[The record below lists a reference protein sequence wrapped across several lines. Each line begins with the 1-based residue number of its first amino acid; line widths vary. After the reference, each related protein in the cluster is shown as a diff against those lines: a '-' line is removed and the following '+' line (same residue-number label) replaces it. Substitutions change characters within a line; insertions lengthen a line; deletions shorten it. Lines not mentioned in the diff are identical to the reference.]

1 MPHGSAATASGKAP
15 RSEENLRVAVFS
27 GLGGSSGKTQQPRQE
42 RAEASQAQG
51 PRPPSPREEEMEE
64 GATPQPR
71 RVWTTPL
78 ALTPFLRKS
87 RWDGR
92 LLCSG
97 DIWAGQA
104 REVAEARR

>member
-51 PRPPSPREEEMEE
+51 PHPPSPREEEMEE

-71 RVWTTPL
+71 RAWMPL

-104 REVAEARR
+104 REAAEARR

>member
-1 MPHGSAATASGKAP
+1 MPHGSAATASGKVP

-27 GLGGSSGKTQQPRQE
+27 GLGGSSGKTQQQRQE

-71 RVWTTPL
+71 RAWTPL
-78 ALTPFLRKS
+78 ALTLFLRKS

-104 REVAEARR
+104 REAAEARR

>member
-1 MPHGSAATASGKAP
+1 MRCSAAWGGARERLSSRDKRGQKRARCRDRTRRAP
-15 RSEENLRVAVFS
+15 GE
-27 GLGGSSGKTQQPRQE
+27 
-42 RAEASQAQG
+42 
-51 PRPPSPREEEMEE
+51 EEEMEE

-71 RVWTTPL
+71 RAWTPL

-104 REVAEARR
+104 REAAEARR